1 MATVASGKVVIFGAG
16 GPVGAATIAALK
28 DHYILRCTDA
38 VALDQIV
45 AGQRRQSA
53 TAPLPELLEAPH
65 ERTVVDVTDYD
76 QVREACE
83 GMDAAI
89 NLTVLRHVLD
99 KAFAVN
105 TVGAYNVA
113 KAAADAA
120 LKRLIHTGPFHTR
133 MSHRTDYWQDHQV
146 TDDVPLHP
154 GDDLYALSKYLGGH
168 ITRVFA
174 EERGLDVITYLFCGF
189 RPRLIRPGEKGKGIS
204 PFTISWED
212 SGESFLYGLRAGE
225 MPTPYEVFFIATDS
239 PDRKYRVDK
248 ARRLLG
254 WQATDTFEALY
265 RRPTS

>member
-1 MATVASGKVVIFGAG
+1 MATVAGGKVVIFGAG
-16 GPVGAATIAALK
+16 GPVGAATITALK
-28 DHYILRCTDA
+28 EHYTLRCTDA

-45 AGQRRQSA
+45 AEERRQSV
-53 TAPLPELLEAPH
+53 TAPLPELLDAPH
-65 ERTVVDVTDYD
+65 ERTVVDVTSYD
-76 QVREACE
+76 QVRAACE

-113 KAAADAA
+113 KAAADAG
-120 LKRLIHTGPFHTR
+120 LRRLIHTGPFHTR
-133 MSHRTDYWQDHQV
+133 MGHHADHWLDHQV
-146 TDDVPLHP
+146 PDDVPLHP

-174 EERGLDVITYLFCGF
+174 EERGLEVLTFLFCGF
-189 RPRLIRPGEKGKGIS
+189 RPRQITPVKGGGVG
-204 PFTISWED
+204 PFTVSWED
-212 SGESFLYGLRAGE
+212 SGESFLYGLRAGD
-225 MPTPYEVFFIATDS
+225 MPSPYEVFFIAADT

-254 WQATDTFEALY
+254 WQAKDTFEALY
-265 RRPTS
+265 RRPAG

>member
-1 MATVASGKVVIFGAG
+1 MGSVKQGKVVIFGAG
-16 GPVGAATIAALK
+16 GPVGAATIAALQE
-28 DHYILRCTDA
+28 HYTLRCTDA
-38 VALDQIV
+38 TSLDTIV
-45 AGQRRQSA
+45 AEERRQSP

-65 ERTVVDVTDYD
+65 ERAVVDVTDYE
-76 QVREACE
+76 QVRAACE

-113 KAAADAA
+113 KAAADAG

-133 MSHRTDYWQDHQV
+133 MGHNADYWQDHQV
-146 TDDVPLHP
+146 PDEVPLHP

-189 RPRLIRPGEKGKGIS
+189 RPRDLKPEDGRGVG
-204 PFTISWED
+204 PFSVSWED
-212 SGESFLYGLRAGE
+212 SGESFLYGLRAGQ
-225 MPTPYEVFFIATDS
+225 MPTPYEVFFIAAPT
-239 PDRKYRVDK
+239 PDRMYRVDK
-248 ARRLLG
+248 AKRLLG
-254 WQATDTFEALY
+254 WEATDTFDAFF
-265 RRPTS
+265 RR